1 MFIIY
6 KTCLNDQ
13 MQKVLKFK
21 KLKETKN
28 TVRFEEEPED
38 GQPPVIGTL
47 YIQKW
52 FVKDRDQVRVSI
64 DLNEEKI

>member
-1 MFIIY
+1 
-6 KTCLNDQ
+6 
-13 MQKVLKFK
+13 MQKVHKFK

-64 DLNEEKI
+64 DLSEDRI

>member
-1 MFIIY
+1 MEKI
-6 KTCLNDQ
+6 
-13 MQKVLKFK
+13 VKFK

-28 TVRFEEEPED
+28 TVRFEEEPES

-52 FVKDRDQVRVSI
+52 FVKDRYQLRVSI

>member
-1 MFIIY
+1 
-6 KTCLNDQ
+6 

-52 FVKDRDQVRVSI
+52 FVKDRYQLRVSI

>member
-1 MFIIY
+1 MEKI
-6 KTCLNDQ
+6 
-13 MQKVLKFK
+13 VKFK

-28 TVRFEEEPED
+28 TVRFEEEPES
-38 GQPPVIGTL
+38 GQPAVIGTI

-64 DLNEEKI
+64 DLSEEKI

>member
-1 MFIIY
+1 MAY
-6 KTCLNDQ
+6 KTCLNDSVK
-13 MQKVLKFK
+13 KVLNFK

-38 GQPPVIGTL
+38 NQPPVIGTL
-47 YIQKW
+47 YVQKW

-64 DLNEEKI
+64 DLSEEKI

>member
-1 MFIIY
+1 
-6 KTCLNDQ
+6 
-13 MQKVLKFK
+13 MQKVINFK

-52 FVKDRDQVRVSI
+52 FVRDRDQVRVSI
-64 DLNEEKI
+64 DLSEERI

>member
-1 MFIIY
+1 MEKI
-6 KTCLNDQ
+6 
-13 MQKVLKFK
+13 VKFK

-52 FVKDRDQVRVSI
+52 FVKDRYQLRVSI

>member
-1 MFIIY
+1 MEKI
-6 KTCLNDQ
+6 
-13 MQKVLKFK
+13 VKFK

-28 TVRFEEEPED
+28 TVRFEEEPES
-38 GQPPVIGTL
+38 GQPPVIGTI

-64 DLNEEKI
+64 DLSEEKI

>member
-1 MFIIY
+1 
-6 KTCLNDQ
+6 
-13 MQKVLKFK
+13 MQKIVKFK

-28 TVRFEEEPED
+28 TVRFEEEPES
-38 GQPPVIGTL
+38 GQPPVIGTI

-64 DLNEEKI
+64 DLSEEKI

>member
-1 MFIIY
+1 
-6 KTCLNDQ
+6 

-28 TVRFEEEPED
+28 TVRFEEEAED

>member
-1 MFIIY
+1 
-6 KTCLNDQ
+6 
-13 MQKVLKFK
+13 MQKVINFK

-64 DLNEEKI
+64 DLSEDRI

>member
-1 MFIIY
+1 MEKI
-6 KTCLNDQ
+6 
-13 MQKVLKFK
+13 VKFK

-38 GQPPVIGTL
+38 GQPPVIGTI

-64 DLNEEKI
+64 DLSEEKI

>member
-1 MFIIY
+1 
-6 KTCLNDQ
+6 
-13 MQKVLKFK
+13 MQKVINFK
-21 KLKETKN
+21 RLKETKN

-38 GQPPVIGTL
+38 GQPPVMGTL

-64 DLNEEKI
+64 DLDEDRI